1 MYICCFTFDSSLN
14 CIFWVVFGGFRK
26 ELKICEMGHE
36 KSIFLHSPHNFGVC
50 LLVLI
55 FLFGKL
61 RSANKKYVRNEY
73 EKHPLKLDNW
83 LKMPLKHLYC
93 AHVLE
98 HKSVVSFTE

>member
-1 MYICCFTFDSSLN
+1 MRNGS
-14 CIFWVVFGGFRK
+14 RK
-26 ELKICEMGHE
+26 IN
-36 KSIFLHSPHNFGVC
+36 FLHSPHNFDVC

-61 RSANKKYVRNEY
+61 RSANKKDVRNEY
-73 EKHPLKLDNW
+73 EEHPLKLDNW

-98 HKSVVSFTE
+98 HKSVVSITE